1 MSWMSALKLIPWVDV
16 IEATPALVKGA
27 RRLLKRSREE
37 ATELG
42 EAGAQTPPQT
52 LPEALARVQKLEA
65 ELAQLGQAQAE
76 SAALLESLAEQQARL
91 VEMVQLLRSRQRLL
105 TAALVLVSGLALAAA
120 WLATR

>member
-27 RRLLKRSREE
+27 RRLLKRSRDE

-42 EAGAQTPPQT
+42 EASAQTPPQT
-52 LPEALARVQKLEA
+52 LPEALARVQKLES
-65 ELAQLGQAQAE
+65 ELAQLSQDQAD

-91 VEMVQLLRSRQRLL
+91 VEMVQTLRSRQRLL
-105 TAALVLVSGLALAAA
+105 TLALLLASGLAALAL

>member
-16 IEATPALVKGA
+16 IEATPTLVKGA

-37 ATELG
+37 ADEVG
-42 EAGAQTPPQT
+42 SASAQSAPQT
-52 LPEALARVQKLEA
+52 LPEALARVQQLEA
-65 ELAQLGQAQAE
+65 ELAQLSQAQAE

-91 VEMVQLLRSRQRLL
+91 VEMANALRSRQRLL
-105 TAALVLVSGLALAAA
+105 LAALVLVGGLALAAL